1 MILGPLP
8 LYILAILIVL
18 LFFLLFLRFFS
29 AAVSYSTPTVF
40 VGSHETTC
48 DRNE

>member
-1 MILGPLP
+1 MILCPLP

-29 AAVSYSTPTVF
+29 AAVSYSTPTVSGGI
-40 VGSHETTC
+40 V
-48 DRNE
+48 